1 MKTLINLIKK
11 HKYLQYLF
19 LGILSLI
26 IIFLVAGSSVN
37 TSQET
42 TKTSGVIDA
51 YVIDLQDRL
60 SKTLSKVEGV
70 GKISVIITVDGG
82 METIV
87 AVETVT
93 KTSGDSVTVTETPVL
108 VNGKTVVLSEKYPEV
123 IGVVIVAQGADSISV
138 KNELTNATVSLLNI
152 NSKQIKILTMN

>member
-123 IGVVIVAQGADSISV
+123 RGVVIVAQGADSISV